1 MSLMTCEKERG
12 GESKYFSF
20 DYHQFLSIPQCGDS
34 REFPTVQSI
43 CITKA
48 GRIAVTWPVFN
59 SAGKTSKGKGQVAIL
74 KVASLHLPLKG
85 IRSFQILKQNIPN
98 ISSAEC

>member
-1 MSLMTCEKERG
+1 MSLMTCEG
-12 GESKYFSF
+12 GRELNI
-20 DYHQFLSIPQCGDS
+20 FLIGLSSVFIYPVVQCVA
-34 REFPTVQSI
+34 RVQSI
-43 CITKA
+43 YIREQ